1 MKNFECHY
9 QFHNRENRLYHRDL
23 GIYIFLHCKLLSDAG
38 TSKEDEAFYCSNLG
52 EWHLAENQGIDGIP
66 RQELRRNNRRLT
78 YPKDYVPYLRLL
90 CQSCTRMMST
100 FRRSSNVEVG
110 MQEIILL
117 IDFQICYF
125 PYYSLPP
132 WEKAN

>member
-1 MKNFECHY
+1 MKNFECHC

-100 FRRSSNVEVG
+100 YYLQKKFKRRSWNAGNHIV
-110 MQEIILL
+110 
-117 IDFQICYF
+117 D
-125 PYYSLPP
+125 
-132 WEKAN
+132 